1 MRNSDLSSTKRTS
14 ENDSMSTHLLVEQ
27 AIYDSADYEILS
39 YEEVEALKK
48 ENTVLK
54 TKTDATKRKLTLES
68 KVRDAALSLSR
79 LSSKKKVRKSAA
91 SQDTN
96 QGDEEL
102 TASSR
107 KCKEL
112 SQELHK
118 LESRAVEIQR
128 RLLQHAAGILGSTHK
143 AAARTLPGGEYTFE
157 KDMEAFDDRSF
168 YRTADKLDEF
178 GEPRS
183 SNRSSTVVTK
193 QVDDSFVA
201 ERLEGFNEQFNQLL
215 REATSHHSQDP
226 PRLPDGAGG
235 GIDEQLALLDHN
247 IQFLRQYPPSAP
259 QDPDSSRA
267 AQELERTET
276 ILTTLWDM
284 MATHDEEVRGQR
296 MDQKQLADGYN
307 VDYPDSDDD
316 DDDDE
321 GEFPDFTLSAFSSK
335 AQKLLSKYMDLR
347 RERDMLRER
356 AAQQERGVEEDMKMM
371 QEDLE
376 NVNSQVGQLSSLLKQ
391 RETDLATSNG
401 KMQGIE
407 EELIKRTI
415 ELEEARAALSQKEH
429 EDVKAEL
436 ERQLLA
442 WERRYQDMKEDRDV
456 TKAELE
462 AIVEETDGRLKF
474 LEDEI
479 ATLKEAR
486 KVSEEAHRI
495 ATGQERLLREQLE
508 EKDREMEKMDQEIR
522 ELSSKVAELSTEVVM
537 AKAELDTAYGSKSER
552 AAATA
557 EARAAAAALER
568 ANNQPQTIDPGLLSE
583 IERLEVKNKELV
595 DEIVALKNQRAEGA
609 SNEHLEKRCKILQ
622 GELDDLCKDFE
633 NLAKQSIEA
642 EQERIKLEQVVD
654 MLGGKLEHVE
664 TALAEE
670 RVRLLG
676 APSRNA
682 SVADIRS
689 PARNN
694 GESTTVNVLRLEF
707 KKMVRDMKADQARAL
722 RVRCFLLL
730 LLLSRVLTS
739 GVRRPN
745 KKNGGNWRA

>member
-1 MRNSDLSSTKRTS
+1 
-14 ENDSMSTHLLVEQ
+14 MSTHLLVEQ

-54 TKTDATKRKLTLES
+54 TKIDATKRKLTLES

-79 LSSKKKVRKSAA
+79 LSSKKRVRKSAA

-107 KCKEL
+107 KCEEL

-118 LESRAVEIQR
+118 LEGRATEIQQ
-128 RLLQHAAGILGSTHK
+128 RLLRHAAGILGSTHK
-143 AAARTLPGGEYTFE
+143 AAARTPPGGEYTFE

-168 YRTADKLDEF
+168 YRTADKLDGF

-183 SNRSSTVVTK
+183 SNSSSTVAAK

-215 REATSHHSQDP
+215 RETASHHSQDP
-226 PRLPDGAGG
+226 PRIPDGAGR

-316 DDDDE
+316 DE

-356 AAQQERGVEEDMKMM
+356 ATQQERGVEEDMKMM

-376 NVNSQVGQLSSLLKQ
+376 NVNNQVGQLSSLLKQ

-415 ELEEARAALSQKEH
+415 ELEEVRAALSQRERQQEH
-429 EDVKAEL
+429 ENAKEEL

-442 WERRYQDMKEDRDV
+442 WEGRYQDMKEARDV
-456 TKAELE
+456 AKVELE
-462 AIVEETDGRLKF
+462 TIKEETDGRLNV

-495 ATGQERLLREQLE
+495 AAGQERLLQEELE
-508 EKDREMEKMDQEIR
+508 EKKRGMEKMNQEIQ

-537 AKAELDTAYGSKSER
+537 AKAELDMAYGSKSER

-568 ANNQPQTIDPGLLSE
+568 ANKQPQTIDPGLLSE
-583 IERLEVKNKELV
+583 IERLEAKNKEFV

-609 SNEHLEKRCKILQ
+609 NNEHLEKRCKTLQ
-622 GELDDLCKDFE
+622 GELDDMCKDFE
-633 NLAKQSIEA
+633 NLTKQSIEA

-654 MLGGKLEHVE
+654 MLKEKLEHVE

-682 SVADIRS
+682 SAADIRS

-694 GESTTVNVLRLEF
+694 GESTTVSVLRQEF

-722 RVRCFLLL
+722 RVRCFL
-730 LLLSRVLTS
+730 SIQ
-739 GVRRPN
+739 RR
-745 KKNGGNWRA
+745 